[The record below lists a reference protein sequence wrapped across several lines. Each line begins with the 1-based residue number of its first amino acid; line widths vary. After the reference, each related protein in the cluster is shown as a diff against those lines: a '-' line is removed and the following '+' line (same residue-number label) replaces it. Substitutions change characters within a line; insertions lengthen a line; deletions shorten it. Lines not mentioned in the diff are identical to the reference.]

1 MLSFSPLT
9 LGDKALFDSYVAGHG
24 YMQAEAS
31 FANLFMWQP
40 VWDIRIA
47 EEGNALYV
55 SFDNPVYRPFLLPP
69 FLKDESVSIEPYMR
83 RAEEYMR
90 RRYGEFYIKCATA
103 RQIDKIRAD
112 CGTRYRFRYDEDDS
126 QYVYNTQDLID
137 LAGKKYHGKRNHI
150 NAFLRD
156 NEPVVEQYAPLYRD
170 DCLALQEAWA
180 LARGGPSRETENEYL
195 SIQRTL
201 DNYEA
206 LGVRGIVVLLEGVVS
221 AFTFGEQLN
230 PEMALIHIEKARV
243 DVNGLFPYI
252 NQQFLIRDW
261 SESRYV
267 NREEDMGVPGI
278 RQAKRS
284 YHPVFLVDEFD
295 VIRREGH

>member
-1 MLSFSPLT
+1 MLEFAPLT
-9 LGDKALFDSYVAGHG
+9 LDDKELFDSYMEGHF

-31 FANLFMWQP
+31 FANLFMWQKA
-40 VWDIRIA
+40 WDIQMA
-47 EEGNALYV
+47 VEEDALYI
-55 SFDNPVYRPFLLPP
+55 SFDSPIYRPFLIPP
-69 FLKDESVSIEPYMR
+69 FLLDDEASIEPGMR

-103 RQIDKIRAD
+103 RQVEKIRQD
-112 CGTRYRFRYDEDDS
+112 CGHRYRFRYDEEDS
-126 QYVYNTQDLID
+126 EYVYNTRDLME
-137 LAGKKYHGKRNHI
+137 LTGKKYHGKRNHI

-156 NEPVVEQYAPLYRD
+156 NEPVIEQFAPEYRD
-170 DCLALQEAWA
+170 ACLALQEEWA
-180 LARGGPSRETENEYL
+180 KSKGGPTQETQEEYV
-195 SIQRTL
+195 SIERAL

-206 LGVRGIVVLLEGVVS
+206 LGVHGIVVLLNGTVA
-221 AFTFGEQLN
+221 AFTLGELLN
-230 PEMALIHIEKARV
+230 PEMVLVHIEKARA

-252 NQQFLIRDW
+252 NQQFIVRDW
-261 SESRYV
+261 SQTKYV

-284 YHPVFLVDEFD
+284 YHPAFMVDKFD